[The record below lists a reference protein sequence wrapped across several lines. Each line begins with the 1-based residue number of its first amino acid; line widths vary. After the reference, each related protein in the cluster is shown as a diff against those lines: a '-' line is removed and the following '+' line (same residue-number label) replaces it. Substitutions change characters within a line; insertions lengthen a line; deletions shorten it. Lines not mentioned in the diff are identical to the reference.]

1 MCAPMRNAITGFKEF
16 IVRGNV
22 VDLVIAVVLGVAFN
36 VVVQSL
42 VKDLLT
48 PLIGVI
54 FGKPDFSSLS
64 FSING
69 SQFNY
74 GNFINAL
81 IAFISVA
88 AAIYFFVILPL
99 QKMKERGA
107 EDEPTVKD
115 CPYCLSEIPYK
126 ATRCKACTAELDP
139 GSVTPA

>member
-1 MCAPMRNAITGFKEF
+1 MKNVITGFKEF
-16 IVRGNV
+16 IVRGDV
-22 VDLVIAVVLGVAFN
+22 VELAVAVVLGVAFN

-48 PLIGVI
+48 PLIGAI

-81 IAFISVA
+81 IAFVSVA

-107 EDEPTVKD
+107 DGEEPTVKD
-115 CPYCLSEIPYK
+115 CPYCISEIPTK
-126 ATRCKACTAELDP
+126 AVRCKFCTAELDQ
-139 GSVTPA
+139 GSATPA